1 MIVLASVSV
10 SPLLVQHS
18 SEDFLSSRSKPSSV
32 MAGISLNMYLSKIA
46 NAWDAGEGEDL
57 AALISFRDGH
67 VANARLQVA
76 EPEAQVERVL
86 DPPLDEMVAAHV
98 RGCWAWSESD
108 MLEAYKCQTMVVS
121 SFAKLL
127 GNLSLLQ

>member
-127 GNLSLLQ
+127 GNLRLLQ

>member
-1 MIVLASVSV
+1 MS
-10 SPLLVQHS
+10 
-18 SEDFLSSRSKPSSV
+18 
-32 MAGISLNMYLSKIA
+32 GISLNMYLSKIA
-46 NAWDAGEGEDL
+46 NAWDAGEGEEL
-57 AALISFRDGH
+57 AALLSFRDGH

-108 MLEAYKCQTMVVS
+108 MMEAYKCQTIVVS

-127 GNLSLLQ
+127 GSEYERQILLSSHLNTHTTRPNFL

>member
-1 MIVLASVSV
+1 MS
-10 SPLLVQHS
+10 
-18 SEDFLSSRSKPSSV
+18 
-32 MAGISLNMYLSKIA
+32 GISLNVYLSKIS
-46 NAWDAGEGEDL
+46 NAWDAGEGEAL
-57 AALISFRDGH
+57 AELLSFRDGH

-76 EPEAQVERVL
+76 EPEAQVERLL

-108 MLEAYKCQTMVVS
+108 MMEAYKCQTIVVS

-127 GNLSLLQ
+127 GSEYERQILLSCHLNTHITTNLFIKDCNEILIEP